1 MVLITVGK
9 NHPDAVL
16 PFGRQGKSQDGTL
29 PPQERVGNLY
39 QDARAVAALAVRP
52 FAAAMAQVFQ
62 DVQRVADDVVGTASL
77 YVHDKPNPAGIVLK
91 GRIV

>member
-1 MVLITVGK
+1 M
-9 NHPDAVL
+9 
-16 PFGRQGKSQDGTL
+16 
-29 PPQERVGNLY
+29 GNLY

-77 YVHDKPNPAGIVLK
+77 YVHDKPDPAGIVLK